1 MNKEL
6 FEIISSKYQLKEIDM
21 GDYKTLN
28 KKGMHFVFSCY
39 ELAGVGHIS
48 VFSMKAMFG
57 LMKMESIVINPF
69 EVDAPLFSFDL
80 IDVMGNRTLLTEN
93 YNTQLGDIS
102 LEKLVK
108 VKESYPM
115 LQDGEAEH
123 RWYDHL
129 KMESSL
135 VKKGKTKQPEFASL
149 LIDYLK
155 AYLEVLDDAKKC
167 DEDKKRAK
175 AKEYTEGLLNNGGPA
190 VDQITKLIGKER
202 TGVLFR
208 DYLFGT
214 K

>member
-21 GDYKTLN
+21 GEYKTLD
-28 KKGMHFVFSCY
+28 KKGMHFIFSCY
-39 ELAGVGHIS
+39 EAQGVGHIS
-48 VFSMKAMFG
+48 VFSMKAMLG

-69 EVDAPLFSFDL
+69 KKDAPLFSYDL
-80 IDVMGNRTLLTEN
+80 IDVMGKRTLLTEN

-108 VKESYPM
+108 VKENYPM
-115 LQDGEAEH
+115 LTDGEAEH

-129 KMESSL
+129 KMEGSL
-135 VKKGKTKQPEFASL
+135 VKKGKKKQPEFSSL
-149 LIDYLK
+149 LIEYLN
-155 AYLEVLDDAKKC
+155 AYLEILDDSKKC
-167 DEDKKRAK
+167 DEEKKRAK
-175 AKEYTEGLLNNGGPA
+175 AKEYTEGLLSNGGPA
-190 VDQITKLIGKER
+190 VDQIKKLIGDEK

-208 DYLFGT
+208 EFIFGT